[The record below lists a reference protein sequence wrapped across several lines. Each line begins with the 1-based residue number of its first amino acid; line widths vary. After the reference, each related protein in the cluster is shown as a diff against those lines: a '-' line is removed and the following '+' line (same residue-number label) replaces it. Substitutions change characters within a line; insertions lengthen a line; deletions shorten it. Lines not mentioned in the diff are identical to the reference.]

1 MLKVDTG
8 YTSGTSS
15 LFNVEMLKVDT
26 GYTSCTSSLFNV
38 RSDCND
44 CSVNSEAG
52 GCLSKVTQVPEKSPV
67 LNDSLQKQHHN
78 NDA

>member
-1 MLKVDTG
+1 MG
-8 YTSGTSS
+8 YSLLNNLLDYDSNTRYNCVSSTSM
-15 LFNVEMLKVDT
+15 FNVEMLKVDT

-52 GCLSKVTQVPEKSPV
+52 GCLSKVTQVPENH
-67 LNDSLQKQHHN
+67 LF
-78 NDA
+78 

>member
-52 GCLSKVTQVPEKSPV
+52 GCLSKVTQVPENH
-67 LNDSLQKQHHN
+67 LF
-78 NDA
+78 